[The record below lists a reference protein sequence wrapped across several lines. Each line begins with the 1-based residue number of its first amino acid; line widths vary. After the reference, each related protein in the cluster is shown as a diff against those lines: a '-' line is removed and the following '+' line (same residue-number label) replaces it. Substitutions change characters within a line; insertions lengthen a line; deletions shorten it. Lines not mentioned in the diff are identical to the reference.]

1 MAKRDVQLSLE
12 GAGLSALLSVAIDS
26 GLSII
31 GAIEATFLEA
41 GGEVASKFRRLLSS
55 LGLGGNLYD
64 ELMKIR
70 SNSKESA
77 LNELIVKLQI
87 AIQFG
92 SPLSQ
97 QLSDLSQ
104 SLRRQLAHLEITE
117 AARRENLML
126 MPLVFL
132 ILPVSV
138 VFAIYPTLQYLN
150 LSY

>member
-1 MAKRDVQLSLE
+1 MAKRDVQLIFE
-12 GAGLSALLSVAIDS
+12 VAELSALLSVAIDS

>member
-1 MAKRDVQLSLE
+1 MAKRDVQQIFE
-12 GAGLSALLSVAIDS
+12 VAELSALLSVAIDS

-77 LNELIVKLQI
+77 LNELILKLQI